1 MARRE
6 WTLWVASDDQTD
18 LRHYRVSKDAV
29 RLAIAAAFLAVGFLG
44 STLTRLWGG
53 ADWVVKESRLQ
64 EHDQLLEA
72 ELADLA
78 ERIDGLHGS
87 LDRLAE
93 QDKTYR
99 LLAGLEPTDPAVQRV
114 GVGGPG
120 LETAEGN
127 PLFGIDRD
135 KATRIYRAS
144 SRLDE
149 LMRRSR
155 LLAYSW
161 REATDSLE
169 SRIDEM
175 SSTPSIQPAAG
186 SIVSSFTRSRWH
198 PILDRPRPHL
208 GLDIV
213 APIGTPVHAAAKG
226 RVSYVGEQGDFG
238 RMIEIDHGY
247 GRVTRYAHLSRI
259 AVTPGLRVTRGQVIG
274 QVGMSG
280 LAVGPHLHYEVL
292 VNGRPANPRRFI
304 FTGDVIRD

>member
-6 WTLWVASDDQTD
+6 WTLWVASADQTD